1 MREASGWGAVG
12 WLEEIRWVAGRWGG
26 VRGTDTGFILRI
38 LGILSGGLPPDPTGS
53 VLWPNPI

>member
-38 LGILSGGLPPDPTGS
+38 LGILSGGASP
-53 VLWPNPI
+53 